1 MKVHFIYLAAGNSR
15 RFGSNKLLY
24 EFHGQPLYQ
33 YGLQQ
38 LLELLSTHDN
48 YTLDVVT
55 QYDEIKMYVESISP
69 FFTHLYCHQCSQSHL
84 GISYSIQAGIKH
96 YIHEEDTYYLFLVAD
111 QPYIQASTLQTM
123 IEQVIEQK
131 PLVVSLRYHH
141 QIGNPTMFHSSLSD
155 ELMSL
160 QKDEGGRQIIR
171 KYQSQ
176 CLYISAKYKEELI
189 DFDTLQDIYKS
200 DIEFYI

>member
-55 QYDEIKMYVESISP
+55 QYDEIKIYVESILP
-69 FFTHLYCHQCSQSHL
+69 FFTHLHCHQCSQSHL
-84 GISYSIQAGIKH
+84 GISYSIQTGIKH

-111 QPYIQASTLQTM
+111 QPYIQALTLQTM

-131 PLVVSLRYHH
+131 PLVASLRYHH
-141 QIGNPTMFHSSLSD
+141 QIGNPTMFHSSLFD

-200 DIEFYI
+200 DIEFDI